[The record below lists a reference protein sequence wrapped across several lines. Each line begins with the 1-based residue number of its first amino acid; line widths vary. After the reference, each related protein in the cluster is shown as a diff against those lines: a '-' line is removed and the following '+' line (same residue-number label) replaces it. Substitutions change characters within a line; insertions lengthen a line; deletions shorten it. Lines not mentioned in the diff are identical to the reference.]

1 MNRKKLKG
9 FFLGLVMLTIL
20 ASCKVSKDYQ
30 GEWFALDGLGNQVK
44 LNYTEKEL
52 KTNDGK
58 KYELSQYGT
67 GLENGMKYYQ
77 IKIDN
82 DKYTFIY
89 PEKNDKDTAVVVK
102 PDDEDK
108 PLKGKILFKMN
119 KNAYPEKH

>member
-1 MNRKKLKG
+1 MSTYKQY
-9 FFLGLVMLTIL
+9 TIKNTVYFI
-20 ASCKVSKDYQ
+20 SIYP
-30 GEWFALDGLGNQVK
+30 
-44 LNYTEKEL
+44 
-52 KTNDGK
+52 
-58 KYELSQYGT
+58 
-67 GLENGMKYYQ
+67 
-77 IKIDN
+77 N

>member
-9 FFLGLVMLTIL
+9 LFLGLVMLTIL

-108 PLKGKILFKMN
+108 PLKGKILFKVS
-119 KNAYPEKH
+119 YP